1 MVRRSG
7 SAYDIG
13 LAPREAQRVAFRPP
27 ISGRDDRDDHDGH
40 GGRNLRC
47 RYLHRD
53 QRATSVG
60 TGAGTRA
67 GIALPNAD
75 IERRLAT
82 WIDDNS
88 VVGW

>member
-1 MVRRSG
+1 MISVLHHARRNEWLLG
-7 SAYDIG
+7 RL
-13 LAPREAQRVAFRPP
+13 LAAVMTVMTMMATGDETSDAVTYTGT
-27 ISGRDDRDDHDGH
+27 I
-40 GGRNLRC
+40 
-47 RYLHRD
+47 
-53 QRATSVG
+53 RATSVG